1 MKRKILIPLAILVVI
16 IAAIAIYFTQKPKEP
31 ETIKIGAILPLT
43 GELSFIGEHEK
54 KSILLAES
62 TYPSKYIKIIIE
74 DNASNPKNA
83 LSAAQKLIQKDKVN
97 IIITSPSFISEAVK
111 GIVEKENIP
120 HFIWAYHP
128 TLPKESNLIFRL
140 FVSSFDEAKMFV
152 NFITKKKYKKVAFL
166 RHMHPDAERAF
177 REMTYPML
185 KKVGVEV
192 LDFPFP
198 LGTVD
203 FRSLIIKIKEAKP
216 ELLVI
221 QSFANWTP
229 KIYKQIKE
237 SGFKVDILGDL
248 NFTDIES
255 KLDASALANIP
266 FVGESF
272 ITTQKYEEFKKQYF
286 EKYNSSPLPIDAL
299 CYDLIK
305 ILSEYAEQV
314 KGRWDLENFLKYI
327 YSNTFDGITG
337 RITFTKE
344 REVKIDYDYF
354 YFDNNGNVKKF
365 FFSKDEKK

>member
-1 MKRKILIPLAILVVI
+1 MRNFKLTLIFSLILILLGN
-16 IAAIAIYFTQKPKEP
+16 FFLGCKKEP
-31 ETIKIGAILPLT
+31 KVIKIGAILPLT

-54 KSILLAES
+54 NAILLGES
-62 TYPSKYIKIIIE
+62 AFSSKYIKVIIE
-74 DNASNPKNA
+74 DNASNPKIA

-111 GIVEKENIP
+111 SIGEKANIP
-120 HFIWAYHP
+120 HFIWSYHP
-128 TLPKESNLIFRL
+128 SLPKESKLIFRL
-140 FVSSFDEAKMFV
+140 FVSSFDESKMFI
-152 NFITKKKYKKVAFL
+152 NFITKKQYKKVAFL

-177 REMTYPML
+177 REMTYPTL

-198 LGTVD
+198 LGTTD

-237 SGFKVDILGDL
+237 SGFKGDILGDV
-248 NFTDIES
+248 NFTEIES

-286 EKYNSSPLPIDAL
+286 EKYNSLPLPFDAL

-305 ILSEYAEQV
+305 ILSEYAEQS
-314 KGRWDLENFLKYI
+314 KGQWDLESFLKYI
-327 YSNTFDGITG
+327 YSNTFDGISG
-337 RITFTKE
+337 KITFTKE
-344 REVKIDYDYF
+344 REAKIDYDYF
-354 YFDNNGNVKKF
+354 YYDNNGNLKKF
-365 FFSKDEKK
+365 LFQ